1 MNPDE
6 FVTTLNNQSL
16 PISNRKMVLFQ
27 TYLEFLLEYSKKVNL
42 TAIKEPKDIWLKHFY
57 DSLTPLLYL
66 PDMNK
71 KASLIDIGSGA
82 GFPGVPLKIVNQ
94 KFQLT
99 LLDSLQKRIAFL
111 DQLIDKLNL
120 KNVETVHGRAEDFA
134 HNLNYREK
142 YDFAIARAVSNTNT
156 LLELLL
162 PFVKVGGK
170 IILMKTVHVE
180 SEIYGASKALEE
192 LGGRVSQSFSFE
204 LPNDDPR
211 VLITIDQISSTKK
224 RYPRKAGVPEK
235 SPIGGKHD

>member
-1 MNPDE
+1 MTPNE
-6 FVTTLNNQSL
+6 FVTTLDNQGL
-16 PISNRKMVLFQ
+16 PISNRKMDLFQ
-27 TYLEFLLEYSKKVNL
+27 TYLEFLLEYNKKVNL
-42 TAIKEPKDIWLKHFY
+42 TAINNPKDVWLKHFY

-71 KASLIDIGSGA
+71 KVSLIDIGSGA
-82 GFPGVPLKIVNQ
+82 GFPGIPLKIVNQ

-99 LLDSLQKRIAFL
+99 LLDSLQKRITFL
-111 DQLIDKLNL
+111 DQLISKLNL
-120 KNVETVHGRAEDFA
+120 KNVETVHGRAEDFG
-134 HNLNYREK
+134 NNPNYREK

-180 SEIYGASKALEE
+180 NEIYEANKALEE

-204 LPNDDPR
+204 LPNDDSR
-211 VLITIDQISSTKK
+211 VLITVDKIKPTKK
-224 RYPRKAGVPEK
+224 RYPRRAGVPEK

>member
-66 PDMNK
+66 PDMMNK

-156 LLELLL
+156 LL
-162 PFVKVGGK
+162 
-170 IILMKTVHVE
+170 
-180 SEIYGASKALEE
+180 
-192 LGGRVSQSFSFE
+192 
-204 LPNDDPR
+204 
-211 VLITIDQISSTKK
+211 
-224 RYPRKAGVPEK
+224 
-235 SPIGGKHD
+235 